1 MEIQLSEIDKSFI
14 DKYGFLVTTSGDRY
28 VVRDPSNPKLGKRG
42 RLEGGNLTSLLSQA
56 EDARNAATPA
66 GFTASRKKTP
76 ASTLPAKKQRT
87 VAAPRAST
95 AAPTPKPAPAPR
107 KSTRDMSAM
116 NAVYD
121 AVINGVKPM
130 DVYDVLTGEG
140 VKLVSDSSTYT
151 HSAIAKRVMER
162 AVLLGWRPPEKKEDD
177 ESA

>member
-1 MEIQLSEIDKSFI
+1 MEIQLSEVDKSFI
-14 DKYGFLVTTSGDRY
+14 NKYGFLVSLAGDRY
-28 VVRDPSNPKLGKRG
+28 VVRDPHNKRLGKNG
-42 RLEGGNLTSLLSQA
+42 RLEGGNLTSLLCQA
-56 EDARNAATPA
+56 ETARHAATPA
-66 GFTASRKKTP
+66 GFTASRKTKA
-76 ASTLPAKKQRT
+76 ASLPAKKQRT
-87 VAAPRAST
+87 VTPPSAPRA
-95 AAPTPKPAPAPR
+95 APAPKAPPAPR

-130 DVYDVLTGEG
+130 DVYEVLTGEG

-162 AVLLGWRPPEKKEDD
+162 AVLAGWRPPEKKED